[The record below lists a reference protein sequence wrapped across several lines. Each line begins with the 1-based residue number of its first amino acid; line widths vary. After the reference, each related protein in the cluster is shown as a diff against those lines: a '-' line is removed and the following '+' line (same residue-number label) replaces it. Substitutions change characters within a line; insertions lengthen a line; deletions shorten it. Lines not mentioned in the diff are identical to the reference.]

1 MHESVATST
10 NITEDTGKTMLKP
23 MTRTQLVAAMAEE
36 AGLTKKTAAAALK
49 ALSAVVVRELDQGGG
64 VSIPDVLKITSRA
77 RPAREVRNPAT
88 GEMITREADRA
99 VKVLVNRD
107 LKKRIA
113 G

>member
-1 MHESVATST
+1 MQGSVVVGD
-10 NITEDTGKTMLKP
+10 IKIEDTGKTMLKP

-36 AGLTKKTAAAALK
+36 SGLTKRNAAAALT
-49 ALSAVVVRELDQGGG
+49 ALSAVVIRELDQGGG

-88 GEMITREADRA
+88 GEMVTRDADRA

>member
-1 MHESVATST
+1 
-10 NITEDTGKTMLKP
+10 MLKP

-36 AGLTKKTAAAALK
+36 SGLTKKAVAEALK
-49 ALSAVVVRELDQGGG
+49 ALSAVVIRELDQGGG
-64 VSIPDVLKITSRA
+64 VSIPDVLKITSRE
-77 RPAREVRNPAT
+77 RPERDVRNPAT
-88 GEMITREADRA
+88 GEMIRRPADRA